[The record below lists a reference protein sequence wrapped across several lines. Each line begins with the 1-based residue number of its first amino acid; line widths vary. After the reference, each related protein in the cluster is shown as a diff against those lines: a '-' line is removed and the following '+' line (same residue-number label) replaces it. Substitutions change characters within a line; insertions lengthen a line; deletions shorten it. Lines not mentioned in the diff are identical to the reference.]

1 MRPSL
6 HSGAMAV
13 GKGKEDDLEEAYE
26 ILGIAEDATEKEIQA
41 AFRKGSL
48 KCHPDRNPD
57 DPAAAEKFDQ
67 LTRCK
72 DFLLDPAK
80 RGELDRKRKAKSELL
95 ERFAHED
102 AKRRKLR
109 EDLEG
114 REAAHASGKPRR
126 CDEPSR
132 EELRKRA
139 AQMDYAARLKAK
151 QAEVAERQSEVA
163 AEAVQTRASA
173 EEARVRISW
182 RAGTPPCSVEMIQKA
197 LKDFDVL
204 SIEVSESGGIAQLSS
219 REEALRA
226 ILECRARKHQLT
238 FRVALA
244 TAKKSDATEESHASS
259 LPKRAEPKQ
268 EAKAT
273 ETKASSGFD
282 DWEAQMLAGLQGLVK
297 KQQAT
302 KA

>member
-1 MRPSL
+1 
-6 HSGAMAV
+6 MAV
-13 GKGKEDDLEEAYE
+13 GKGKEDDLDQAYE
-26 ILGIAEDATEKEIQA
+26 LLGITDEADDKEIQA
-41 AFRKGSL
+41 AYRKGSL

-57 DPAAAEKFDQ
+57 DPEAAEKFDQ

-80 RGELDRKRKAKSELL
+80 RAELDRKRKAKSELL

-109 EDLEG
+109 EDLES

-151 QAEVAERQSEVA
+151 QAEVAEKQSEVV
-163 AEAVQTRASA
+163 AEVVQTRVAA

-182 RAGTPPCSVEMIQKA
+182 RAGSPPSSVEIIRKA
-197 LKDFDVL
+197 LKDFDLL
-204 SIEVSESGGIAQLSS
+204 SIEVAESGGIAQLRS

-226 ILECRARKHQLT
+226 ILECRARKHQLP
-238 FRVALA
+238 FRLALA
-244 TAKKSDATEESHASS
+244 AGKRTDVAEESQ
-259 LPKRAEPKQ
+259 PKRTEPERDVKTT

-273 ETKASSGFD
+273 NGFD

-297 KQQAT
+297 KQQAA

>member
-1 MRPSL
+1 MSE
-6 HSGAMAV
+6 AV
-13 GKGKEDDLEEAYE
+13 GKGKEDDLEEAYD
-26 ILGIAEDATEKEIQA
+26 ILGIAEEADEKEIQA
-41 AFRKGSL
+41 AYRKGSL

-57 DPAAAEKFDQ
+57 DPEAAEKFDQ

-80 RGELDRKRKAKSELL
+80 RAELDRKRKAKSDLF

-102 AKRRKLR
+102 AKRRKMR

-114 REAAHASGKPRR
+114 REAAHASGKPRP
-126 CDEPSR
+126 CDAPSR

-139 AQMDYAARLKAK
+139 AQIDYSARLKAK
-151 QAEVAERQSEVA
+151 QVEVAERQNEVV
-163 AEAVQTRASA
+163 AEVVQTRAAA
-173 EEARVRISW
+173 EEARLRISW
-182 RAGTPPCSVEMIQKA
+182 RAGSPPCSVEAIRKV
-197 LKDFDVL
+197 LKDFDLL
-204 SIEVSESGGIAQLSS
+204 SIEVSESGGIAQLGS

-226 ILECRARKHQLT
+226 ILECRARKHQLP
-238 FRVALA
+238 FRVALVA
-244 TAKKSDATEESHASS
+244 ARKADDAEDSLASS
-259 LPKRAEPKQ
+259 LPKRTAPER

-273 ETKASSGFD
+273 EAKASSGFD

-297 KQQAT
+297 KQQVA

>member
-1 MRPSL
+1 
-6 HSGAMAV
+6 MAV
-13 GKGKEDDLEEAYE
+13 GKGKEDDLDEAYE
-26 ILGIAEDATEKEIQA
+26 ILGVAEDADDKEIQA

-57 DPAAAEKFDQ
+57 DPNAAEKFDQ
-67 LTRCK
+67 LSRCK

-80 RGELDRKRKAKSELL
+80 RAELDRKRKAKSELL

-151 QAEVAERQSEVA
+151 QAEVAERQNEVV
-163 AEAVQTRASA
+163 AEVVQTRAAA
-173 EEARVRISW
+173 EEARIRISW
-182 RAGTPPCSVEMIQKA
+182 RAGSPPCSVEVLRQG
-197 LKDFDVL
+197 LKEFDVTSL
-204 SIEVSESGGIAQLSS
+204 EVSEAGGIAQLSS

-226 ILECRARKHQLT
+226 ILECRARKHQLP

-244 TAKKSDATEESHASS
+244 TGKKAEAGETPTAAAQ
-259 LPKRAEPKQ
+259 PKRTEQ
-268 EAKAT
+268 AKDA
-273 ETKASSGFD
+273 KPSSGGFD
-282 DWEAQMLAGLQGLVK
+282 DWEAQMLAGLQGLAK